1 VQRVREATQASER
14 KVCATVS
21 QNRATQRYTT
31 SASAY
36 SVLLRQAVVNYASEY
51 GRYGYRAIT
60 DLLRMD
66 GWGINYKRVERI
78 WRQEGLKVPTKQ
90 RPRKRLWNNDGSCIR
105 LRPEW
110 KNHVWAYD
118 FVQCR
123 TANGKAF
130 RVLVIIDEYSRE
142 CLALH
147 VARSIRSLH
156 VMHVL
161 ADLFLTHGMPDNL
174 RSDNGPEFIAVALK
188 RWLSNLGVQ
197 TQYIEPGSPWEN
209 GYCESFNGKLRD
221 NLLDGEIFMTMKEAE
236 IVIEHWRKHYNGR
249 RPHRSLGGRPPAP
262 LTIFAPPMGGAMG
275 RLSPPQEF
283 SAISVEKVSPP
294 RVYH

>member
-1 VQRVREATQASER
+1 VRHAREAIPASER
-14 KVCATVS
+14 KLCATVG
-21 QNRATQRYTT
+21 QYRTTQRYTA

-36 SVLLRQAVVNYASEY
+36 SVLLRQAVINYASEY

-78 WRQEGLKVPTKQ
+78 WKQEGLKVPAQQ
-90 RPRKRLWNNDGSCIR
+90 RPRKRLWKNDGSCIR
-105 LRPEW
+105 LRPGW

-130 RVLVIIDEYSRE
+130 RVLVVIDEYSRE

-147 VARSIRSLH
+147 DARSILSEQI
-156 VMHVL
+156 MHVL
-161 ADLFLTHGMPDNL
+161 ADLFLQHGPPDNL
-174 RSDNGPEFIAVALK
+174 RSDNGPEFIALELK
-188 RWLSNLGVQ
+188 KWLSNLGVQ

-221 NLLDGEIFMTMKEAE
+221 NLLNGEIFMTMKEAE
-236 IVIEHWRKHYNGR
+236 IIIENWRRHYNGR

-275 RLSPPQEF
+275 ALWPPQEL
-283 SAISVEKVSPP
+283 SAIQMEKAALP
-294 RVYH
+294 RAYH

>member
-1 VQRVREATQASER
+1 MEATKASER
-14 KVCATVS
+14 KVCATIGQHRS
-21 QNRATQRYTT
+21 TQRYT
-31 SASAY
+31 SSVNAY
-36 SVLLRQAVVNYASEY
+36 AVLLREAVINYASEY

-78 WRQEGLKVPTKQ
+78 WRQEGLQVPAKH
-90 RPRKRLWNNDGSCIR
+90 RPRKRLWLNDGSCVR

-130 RVLVIIDEYSRE
+130 RVLVVIDEYSRE

-147 VARSIRSLH
+147 VARKIKSEQ

-161 ADLFLTHGMPDNL
+161 ADLFLTHGMPDNI
-174 RSDNGPEFIAVALK
+174 RSDNGPEFVAVALK
-188 RWLSNLGVQ
+188 KWFSNLQVQ
-197 TQYIEPGSPWEN
+197 TQYITPGSPWEN
-209 GYCESFNGKLRD
+209 GYCESFNGKFRD
-221 NLLDGEIFMTMKEAE
+221 KLLDGEVFMSLKEAE
-236 IVIEHWRKHYNGR
+236 IVIEHWRNHYNTR

-262 LTIFAPPMGGAMG
+262 LTVFAPPMGGAMG
-275 RLSPPQEF
+275 PLVPPQSLSHMQTAE
-283 SAISVEKVSPP
+283 VTTTRE
-294 RVYH
+294 YH

>member
-1 VQRVREATQASER
+1 
-14 KVCATVS
+14 
-21 QNRATQRYTT
+21 
-31 SASAY
+31 
-36 SVLLRQAVVNYASEY
+36 VLLRQTVINYASEY

-78 WRQEGLKVPTKQ
+78 WKQEGLKVPAKQ
-90 RPRKRLWNNDGSCIR
+90 RPRKRLWLNDGSCIL
-105 LRPEW
+105 LRPAW

-130 RVLVIIDEYSRE
+130 RVLVVIDEYSRE

-147 VARSIRSLH
+147 VARRIRSEQ

-161 ADLFLTHGMPDNL
+161 ADLFLSHGVPDNL
-174 RSDNGPEFIAVALK
+174 RSDNGPEFVAVALK
-188 RWLSNLGVQ
+188 RWLSDLGVQ

-221 NLLDGEIFMTMKEAE
+221 NLLNGEIFMTMKEADV
-236 IVIEHWRKHYNGR
+236 VIENWRRHYNRR
-249 RPHRSLGGRPPAP
+249 RPHRSLDGRPPAP
-262 LTIFAPPMGGAMG
+262 LTIFAPPMGGAIG
-275 RLSPPQEF
+275 SLWPPQEL
-283 SAISVEKVSPP
+283 SAIQVEKAAPL
-294 RVYH
+294 RAYH

>member
-1 VQRVREATQASER
+1 MVG
-14 KVCATVS
+14 
-21 QNRATQRYTT
+21 QNRATNRYT
-31 SASAY
+31 SSVNAY
-36 SVLLRQAVVNYASEY
+36 SILLRQAVINYASEY

-66 GWGINYKRVERI
+66 GWGISYGRVERI
-78 WRQEGLKVPTKQ
+78 WKREGLKVPQKQ
-90 RPRKRLWNNDGSCIR
+90 PKRKRLWLKDGSCIR

-110 KNHVWAYD
+110 KHHVWAYD

-123 TANGKAF
+123 TTEGKAF
-130 RVLVIIDEYSRE
+130 RVLGVIDEYSRE
-142 CLALH
+142 CLALY
-147 VARSIRSLH
+147 VARHIRSEQ

-161 ADLFLTHGMPDNL
+161 ADLFLAHGAPANL

-188 RWLSNLGVQ
+188 KWLANLGVQ

-221 NLLDGEIFMTMKEAE
+221 KLLNGEIFMTIKEAE
-236 IVIEHWRKHYNGR
+236 VIIENWRRHYNGR

-262 LTIFAPPMGGAMG
+262 QTVFAPPMGGAMG
-275 RLSPPQEF
+275 RLSPPREL
-283 SAISVEKVSPP
+283 SAIRMAETLPSRAE
-294 RVYH
+294 H

>member
-1 VQRVREATQASER
+1 MLG
-14 KVCATVS
+14 
-21 QNRATQRYTT
+21 QNRATQRYT
-31 SASAY
+31 SSIREY
-36 SVLLRQAVVNYASEY
+36 SVLARQAVINYASEY

-66 GWGINYKRVERI
+66 GWGISYNRVARI
-78 WRQEGLKVPTKQ
+78 WKQEGLKVPQKQ
-90 RPRKRLWNNDGSCIR
+90 PKRKRLWLNDGSCVR

-123 TANGKAF
+123 TVNGKPF
-130 RVLVIIDEYSRE
+130 RVLVVIDEYSRE
-142 CLALH
+142 CLALY
-147 VARSIRSLH
+147 VARSIRAEQ

-161 ADLFLTHGMPDNL
+161 ADLFLIHGTPDNL
-174 RSDNGPEFIAVALK
+174 RSDNGPEFVALALK
-188 RWLSNLGVQ
+188 KWLSGLGVK

-221 NLLDGEIFMTMKEAE
+221 KLLDGEIFMTMKEAE
-236 IVIEHWRKHYNGR
+236 IVIENWRKHYNRR

-262 LTIFAPPMGGAMG
+262 LTIFSPPMGGEMG
-275 RLSPPQEF
+275 PLWPPPELSDILAGTALP
-283 SAISVEKVSPP
+283 A
-294 RVYH
+294 RTCH

>member
-1 VQRVREATQASER
+1 VQHVREAMQASER
-14 KVCATVS
+14 KVCAVVG
-21 QNRATQRYTT
+21 QNRATQRY
-31 SASAY
+31 ASSVSVY
-36 SVLLRQAVVNYASEY
+36 SVLLRQTVINYASEY

-78 WRQEGLKVPTKQ
+78 WKQEGLKVPAKQ

-105 LRPEW
+105 LRPAW

-123 TANGKAF
+123 TVNGKAF
-130 RVLVIIDEYSRE
+130 RVLVVIDEYSRA
-142 CLALH
+142 CLALY
-147 VARSIRSLH
+147 VARQIRAEQ

-161 ADLFLTHGMPDNL
+161 ADLFLLHGVPDNL
-174 RSDNGPEFIAVALK
+174 RSDNGPEFIAKALK
-188 RWLSNLGVQ
+188 MWLANLGVQ

-221 NLLDGEIFMTMKEAE
+221 NLLNGEIFVTLYEAK
-236 IVIEHWRKHYNGR
+236 IVIEHWRNHYNRR

-262 LTIFAPPMGGAMG
+262 RTIFAPPMGGAMG
-275 RLSPPQEF
+275 SLWPPQAL
-283 SAISVEKVSPP
+283 SARQGEKAAPP
-294 RVYH
+294 RAYH

>member
-1 VQRVREATQASER
+1 MLG
-14 KVCATVS
+14 
-21 QNRATQRYTT
+21 QNRTTQRYQSVTREY
-31 SASAY
+31 A
-36 SVLLRQAVVNYASEY
+36 VLLRQAVINYAYEY

-66 GWGINYKRVERI
+66 GWGISYKRVELI
-78 WRQEGLKVPTKQ
+78 WRQEGLKVPAKQ
-90 RPRKRLWNNDGSCIR
+90 PPRKRLWLNDGSCIR

-118 FVQCR
+118 FVHCR
-123 TANGKAF
+123 TADGKAF
-130 RVLVIIDEYSRE
+130 RVLTIIDEYTRE

-147 VARSIRSLH
+147 VSRRMCSEQ

-161 ADLFLTHGMPDNL
+161 AELFLTCGMPDNV
-174 RSDNGPEFIAVALK
+174 RSDNGPEFIALALK
-188 RWLSNLGVQ
+188 KWLANLGVQ

-209 GYCESFNGKLRD
+209 GYNESFNGKLRD

-236 IVIEHWRKHYNGR
+236 VVIENWRKHYNHR

-262 LTIFAPPMGGAMG
+262 LTIFAPPMGGATG
-275 RLSPPQEF
+275 RLSPAPEL
-283 SAISVEKVSPP
+283 SMILAKEAEPKELCN
-294 RVYH
+294 